1 MSALLDNKDQDEQG
15 DQDSQE
21 VSQEPGD
28 RHGILEKILHDVTP
42 MVPDRLFF

>member
-1 MSALLDNKDQDEQG
+1 MSALLDNKDQNEQG

-28 RHGILEKILHDVTP
+28 RHGMLEKILHGVTS
-42 MVPDRLFF
+42 MDPDRLFF